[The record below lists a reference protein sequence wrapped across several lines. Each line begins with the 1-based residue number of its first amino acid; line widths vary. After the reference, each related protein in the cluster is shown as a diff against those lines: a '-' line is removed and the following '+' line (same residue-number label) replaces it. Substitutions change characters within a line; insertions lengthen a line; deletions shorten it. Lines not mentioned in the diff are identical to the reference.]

1 MQKIIREVDA
11 KRSIVQVTV
20 ADERW
25 YLRSST
31 DEVSGIPV
39 YKGVPSVTW
48 IGSYYPK
55 GIGYYKWLGEHGWD
69 ESQALMRE
77 AGEKGSAVHKA
88 IEMILDGLEF
98 RIDTKVSV
106 KEADR
111 EIERELTFEELEC
124 VKSFCDYLAELEQD
138 YVVETI
144 RNGMTLVSDQHNY
157 GGTLDWLVL
166 LTPKGVASG
175 NPLKLD
181 GPTPWLLDF
190 KTSQQ
195 VWRSA
200 EMQVSAYKR
209 TIENGENPVELL
221 NENGTGT
228 GKYLDVTDIR
238 IAILQVGYRLN
249 KRKYKFTEITD
260 CFDLFLTAQT
270 IWQREVGDEQP
281 RVVDFPIVLAAGK
294 KQEADFP
301 TEDELRSQ
309 EEAAYLP
316 PVDAPNGLLGPDPEV
331 RISSRGAK
339 KK

>member
-1 MQKIIREVDA
+1 MQKIIQEVDA
-11 KRSIVQVTV
+11 KRGIVQVTV

-31 DEVSGIPV
+31 DPVSGIPV

-48 IGSYYPK
+48 IGSFYPK

-77 AGEKGSAVHKA
+77 AGEKGSAVHLA
-88 IEMILDGLEF
+88 IEMILDGQEF
-98 RIDTKVSV
+98 RIDTKV
-106 KEADR
+106 ADKTNGT
-111 EIERELTFEELEC
+111 ERELTFEELEC

-138 YVVETI
+138 YIVQTI
-144 RNGMTLVSDQHNY
+144 RNGMVLVSDQHNY
-157 GGTLDWLVL
+157 GGTLDWLTL
-166 LTPKGVASG
+166 LTPKAEGK

-181 GPTPWLLDF
+181 GPTPWLFDF

-209 TIENGENPVELL
+209 TIENGENPVEL
-221 NENGTGT
+221 EDGG
-228 GKYLDVTDIR
+228 YLDVTNFR

-249 KRKYKFTEITD
+249 KKKWKFTEIAD

-281 RVVDFPIVLAAGK
+281 RVVDFPIVLSAGK
-294 KQEADFP
+294 QQP
-301 TEDELRSQ
+301 EDLTP
-309 EEAAYLP
+309 EEHLDAA
-316 PVDAPNGLLGPDPEV
+316 VEFAAQDGLLGPDPEV
-331 RISSRGAK
+331 KITSRGAK
-339 KK
+339 SGKKAA